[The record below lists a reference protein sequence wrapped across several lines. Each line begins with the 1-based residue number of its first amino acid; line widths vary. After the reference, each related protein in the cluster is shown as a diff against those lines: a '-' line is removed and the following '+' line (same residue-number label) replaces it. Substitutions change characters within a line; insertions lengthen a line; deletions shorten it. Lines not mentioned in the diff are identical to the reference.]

1 MSRNRLRIFSPQA
14 DFAPEESLAELH
26 EEAHVISF
34 ESARRAI
41 VVSRRLQPANKR
53 ARLIHQN
60 SQCPD
65 CNANLVEPIELN
77 DGVMA
82 RGNRLSVP
90 GTATLVGF
98 HCCRCGY
105 EWPVTGGGSDD

>member
-14 DFAPEESLAELH
+14 DFAPDENPAELQ
-26 EEAHVISF
+26 EDAHLISF

-41 VVSRRLQPANKR
+41 VVSRRLQPVSDR

-65 CNANLVEPIELN
+65 CHASLVEPIELN
-77 DGVMA
+77 DGLRA
-82 RGNRLSVP
+82 RGNRLPVP

-98 HCCRCGY
+98 HCHRCGY
-105 EWPVTGGGSDD
+105 EWPVVRSGSDN